1 MTWNP
6 KSLYNLTK
14 CNLDLCPP
22 NSITQI
28 NHIASWLLRKK
39 SWPLNSSGVWEGKV
53 GSEYLR
59 KYLSLDLQWLWFKA
73 NTGPATRT
81 NLFSSGVPRSPGA
94 FRRGG
99 WDWTFQEF
107 LFCLSVVSKGQLIIS
122 NDHPMSPQSLRRV
135 SALTLQDS
143 RRRLTLWP
151 PTRL

>member
-1 MTWNP
+1 MTWNS

-81 NLFSSGVPRSPGA
+81 NLFSSGVPRSPGLLEGEA
-94 FRRGG
+94 GTEHFRNSCFVCQLFLRVSWSFLMITRWAHKAWEGSLPSPYRTLAGG
-99 WDWTFQEF
+99 WPCD
-107 LFCLSVVSKGQLIIS
+107 
-122 NDHPMSPQSLRRV
+122 
-135 SALTLQDS
+135 
-143 RRRLTLWP
+143 
-151 PTRL
+151 PTRS